1 MVTTPAASMA
11 MVVLGWQSGL
21 GVYSPRPQNH
31 TGLHGLDPVFTAEG
45 AQGSEPPKTAE
56 RVFEKGQCQSL
67 GMGRTE

>member
-21 GVYSPRPQNH
+21 GCSPGPQNH
-31 TGLHGLDPVFTAEG
+31 TGLRGLDPVFTAEG

-56 RVFEKGQCQSL
+56 RVFENGQCQSL
-67 GMGRTE
+67 GVGRTE